1 MFSTK
6 SRNLLRATWSKHGMN
21 GHSGIPFDDKLV
33 ILARVVLLV
42 IAERLVIEPT
52 QVVYFTEC
60 ILAKQR

>member
-1 MFSTK
+1 
-6 SRNLLRATWSKHGMN
+6 MN